1 MFRTIL
7 AGAAAGA
14 LFAVVLS
21 ACNSG
26 GGNTTTPTTPTNAAY
41 QQIELLSRPAVKE
54 AFESFGDHD
63 PTNRSEPY
71 NDPTIS
77 NDIVSFSTTV
87 AGRSTT
93 TANAL
98 QSVLYP
104 NEMMVDLSSSSST
117 AGYLGVETG
126 GKVGT
131 TFGGRALTDDVIDVS
146 LSAIFGNALSALGV
160 VPDDGKESPCLAT
173 DNLPAATPAYVTSTT
188 FPYSQGPV

>member
-7 AGAAAGA
+7 AGAAAGGLLA
-14 LFAVVLS
+14 LLLS

-26 GGNTTTPTTPTNAAY
+26 GGNSTPPTTQNAVY

-71 NDPTIS
+71 NDSTIS
-77 NDIVSFSTTV
+77 NDIVSFATTV

-93 TANAL
+93 TADAL

-104 NEMMVDLSSSSST
+104 NEMIVDLSSSAST

-173 DNLPAATPAYVTSTT
+173 DNLSGATPSYLTSTT

>member
-7 AGAAAGA
+7 AGAAAGGLLA
-14 LFAVVLS
+14 IVLS
-21 ACNSG
+21 ACNS
-26 GGNTTTPTTPTNAAY
+26 GGNTTTPTTPANAAY

-54 AFESFGDHD
+54 AFESFADHD

-71 NDPTIS
+71 NDSTIR
-77 NDIVSFSTTV
+77 NDIASFATTV

-104 NEMMVDLSSSSST
+104 NEMIVNLSSSSST

-160 VPDDGKESPCLAT
+160 APDDGKESPCLAT

>member
-1 MFRTIL
+1 MLRNIL
-7 AGAAAGA
+7 AGAAIGG
-14 LFAVVLS
+14 LFAVVLT
-21 ACNSG
+21 ACNG
-26 GGNTTTPTTPTNAAY
+26 GAGNTPPNPPSARY

-54 AFESFGDHD
+54 AFESFADHD
-63 PTNRSEPY
+63 PTNRAEPY

-77 NDIVSFSTTV
+77 NDIVSFATSV
-87 AGRSTT
+87 AGRSST
-93 TANAL
+93 TASAL

-104 NEMMVDLSSSSST
+104 NEMLVDLSSTAST

-146 LSAIFGNALSALGV
+146 LSAIFGDALSALGV
-160 VPDDGKESPCLAT
+160 VPNDGKESPCLAT
-173 DNLPAATPAYVTSTT
+173 DNLPAAVPPYVPSTT

>member
-1 MFRTIL
+1 MLRTIL

-14 LFAVVLS
+14 LFAVALS
-21 ACNSG
+21 ACG
-26 GGNTTTPTTPTNAAY
+26 GGNTTTNPPAPVSAAY

-54 AFESFGDHD
+54 AFESFADHD

-71 NDPTIS
+71 NDTTVS
-77 NDIVSFSTTV
+77 NDIVSFATSV

-93 TANAL
+93 TANGL

-104 NEMMVDLSSSSST
+104 NEMLVDLSSSSTT

-126 GKVGT
+126 GAVGT

-173 DNLPAATPAYVTSTT
+173 DNLPSAQPAYATSTS